1 MKNFYRYLQLF
12 FLICISATLTYS
24 QDSDKG
30 LLTLDRIFN
39 SYEFYPEF
47 YGPVKWLADGTG
59 FTTVEYSSVVPGGQ
73 DLVKFDPAK
82 EQSDVLISASEL
94 IPEGQ
99 ANPIEIDDYRWSED
113 GNKLLVFTN
122 TARVWRV
129 NTRGDYWLFDIKS
142 RKLKQIGSF
151 AEPSMLMFAKF
162 SPDGSRV
169 AYVVKNDIYVE
180 ELTSGLVTRL
190 TYDGSKT
197 VINGNFDWVYEE
209 EFIIYDGFRWSPDGK
224 SIAYWQLDA
233 SGVREFYLINNTD
246 SLYPRIITIPYP
258 KVGETLSACSVGV
271 VPATG
276 GETVWMKT
284 PGDPRNNYIPRM
296 EWAGN
301 SDAIAFMYVNRMQ
314 NKNEVMLGD
323 RLTGEVR
330 TILSE
335 TDEAWLDISLTD
347 GFPPGDIMKWMA
359 GGNYFTWISERS
371 GWRHMYM
378 VSRDGKEIRPITSG
392 NFDIMSVS
400 AMDEK
405 NGILYFIASPDN
417 PTQRFLYRVK
427 IDGKE
432 KPELLT
438 PVNNGY
444 HEYNVSPDA
453 KWALHTWSDFETPE
467 TVELINLPKHKT
479 IKTLSSNDRLKETI
493 KDLKK
498 LPVEFF
504 RVDIGDGV
512 KLDGWM
518 MKPYNFDES
527 KKYPVLFYVYG
538 EPWSQT
544 VLDQFTSLQYLWYLM
559 LTQKGYI
566 VISVDNRGTP
576 APRGREW
583 RKCVY
588 KQIGVLAPSEQA
600 KAARKIS
607 EWKFIDDDR
616 LAIWGWSGGGSMTLN
631 ALLQYPEIF
640 NTGIAV
646 ASVPDLA
653 LYDVIY
659 QERYM
664 QTPKTNPDGYK
675 QGSPITY
682 AENLKGNLLI
692 IHGTG
697 DDNVHYQ
704 GVEKLINEFIKYNK
718 QFTMMA
724 YPNRSHGIY
733 EGEGTYLHLY
743 TLMTRYLLEHLPSGG
758 K

>member
-99 ANPIEIDDYRWSED
+99 VNPIEIDDYRWSED

-142 RKLKQIGSF
+142 RKLKKMGSF
-151 AEPSMLMFAKF
+151 AEPSTLMFAKF

-190 TYDGSKT
+190 TYDGSNT
-197 VINGNFDWVYEE
+197 IINGNFDWVYEE

-258 KVGETLSACSVGV
+258 KVGETLSACRVGV

-392 NFDIMSVS
+392 NFDLMSVA

-417 PTQRFLYRVK
+417 PIQRFLYRVK

-559 LTQKGYI
+559 LTQQGYI

>member
-1 MKNFYRYLQLF
+1 MKILSRILIYL
-12 FLICISATLTYS
+12 LISIQIIESSYS
-24 QDSDKG
+24 QEFDPS

-47 YGPVKWLADGTG
+47 YGPVKWLADGSG
-59 FTTVEYSSVVPGGQ
+59 FTTVEYSSAVPGGQ
-73 DLVKFDPAK
+73 DLVKYDPVTK
-82 EQSDVLISASEL
+82 KTSILISASEL
-94 IPEGQ
+94 IPDGQ
-99 ANPIEIDDYRWSED
+99 DIPLEIENYSWSKD
-113 GNKLLVFTN
+113 GKNMLIFTN
-122 TARVWRV
+122 TARVWRL
-129 NTRGDYWLFDIKS
+129 NTKGDYWIFDITT

-151 AEPSMLMFAKF
+151 ADPSMLMFAKF
-162 SPDGSRV
+162 SPDGTRV
-169 AYVVKNDIYVE
+169 AYVEKNDIYVE
-180 ELTSGLVTRL
+180 ELSNSTVTRL

-197 VINGNFDWVYEE
+197 IINGNFDWVYEE

-233 SGVREFYLINNTD
+233 SGVREFYMINNTD

-258 KVGETLSACSVGV
+258 KVGETLSSCRVGV
-271 VPATG
+271 VPVSG

-284 PGDPRNNYIPRM
+284 PGDQRNNYIPRM

-301 SDAIAFMYVNRMQ
+301 SEAIAFQYLNRLQ
-314 NKNEVMLGD
+314 NKNEVMLGNPS
-323 RLTGEVR
+323 TGEVR
-330 TILSE
+330 TVLTE
-335 TDEAWLDISLTD
+335 TDEAWLDVSLPD
-347 GFPPGDIMKWMA
+347 GLVPGDIIKWIG

-378 VSRDGKEIRPITSG
+378 VSRDGKEIRPVTSG
-392 NFDIMSVS
+392 NYDITAVN
-400 AMDEK
+400 AIDEK
-405 NGILYFIASPDN
+405 EGFLYFTASPDN
-417 PTQRFLYRVK
+417 PTQRFLYRIK
-427 IDGKE
+427 LDGTG
-432 KPELLT
+432 KPDLLT
-438 PVNNGY
+438 PVSSGY
-444 HEYNVSPDA
+444 HEYNISPDA
-453 KWALHTWSDFETPE
+453 KWAIHTWSDFETPE
-467 TVELINLPKHKT
+467 TVELISLPKHKSVT
-479 IKTLSSNDRLKETI
+479 ELADNGRLKDAVKEI
-493 KDLKK
+493 KK

-518 MKPYNFDES
+518 MKPYNFDKS

-538 EPWSQT
+538 EPWGQT
-544 VLDQFTSLQYLWYLM
+544 VLDQYGSLQYIWYLM
-559 LTQKGYI
+559 LTQQGYI
-566 VISVDNRGTP
+566 VISIDNRGTP

-588 KQIGVLAPSEQA
+588 NQIGVLAPSEQA
-600 KAARKIS
+600 KAARIIS
-607 EWKFIDDDR
+607 EWDFIDKGR

-631 ALLQYPEIF
+631 ALLQYPDIY

-653 LYDVIY
+653 LYDAIY

-664 QTPKTNPDGYK
+664 QTLQTNADGYK
-675 QGSPITY
+675 KGSPITY

-704 GVEKLINEFIKYNK
+704 GMEKLINEFVKYNR

-733 EGEGTYLHLY
+733 EGEGTKMHLY
-743 TLMTRYLLEHLPSGG
+743 TLMTRYLMDKMSPGG

>member
-258 KVGETLSACSVGV
+258 KVGETLSACRVGV

-392 NFDIMSVS
+392 NFDLMSVA

-479 IKTLSSNDRLKETI
+479 IRTLSSNDSLKETI

>member
-1 MKNFYRYLQLF
+1 MKDFKKFIIFILTIYLF
-12 FLICISATLTYS
+12 HYSYS
-24 QDSDKG
+24 QETDRS

-47 YGPVKWLADGTG
+47 YGPVKWLADGSG
-59 FTTVEYSSVVPGGQ
+59 FTTVEYSSAVPGGQ
-73 DLVKFDPAK
+73 NLVKYDPVTK
-82 EQSDVLISASEL
+82 KTSILISASEL
-94 IPEGQ
+94 IPGGQ
-99 ANPIEIDDYRWSED
+99 DIPLEIENYSWSKD
-113 GNKLLVFTN
+113 GNNLLIFTN
-122 TARVWRV
+122 TARVWRK
-129 NTRGDYWLFDIKS
+129 NTKGDYWIFDIKT

-151 AEPSMLMFAKF
+151 ADPSLLMFAKF
-162 SPDGSRV
+162 SPDGTRV

-180 ELTSGLVTRL
+180 ELSNATVTRL

-197 VINGNFDWVYEE
+197 IINGNFDWVYEE

-224 SIAYWQLDA
+224 SIAYWQIDA
-233 SGVREFYLINNTD
+233 SGVREFYMINNTD

-258 KVGETLSACSVGV
+258 KVGETLSSCRVGV
-271 VPATG
+271 VPVSG

-301 SDAIAFMYVNRMQ
+301 SEAISFQYLNRHQ
-314 NKNEVMLGD
+314 NKIEVMLGNQS
-323 RLTGEVR
+323 TGEVR
-330 TILSE
+330 TVLTE
-335 TDEAWLDISLTD
+335 TDEAWLDVSLPD
-347 GFPPGDIMKWMA
+347 GAVPGEIMKWMD

-371 GWRHMYM
+371 GWRHIYM
-378 VSRDGKEIRPITSG
+378 VSRDGKEIHPVTSG
-392 NFDIMSVS
+392 NYDIN
-400 AMDEK
+400 AFAAIDEK
-405 NGILYFIASPDN
+405 EGFLYFIASPDN
-417 PTQRFLYRVK
+417 PTQRFLYRIK
-427 IDGKE
+427 LDGTG

-438 PVNNGY
+438 PESNGY
-444 HEYNVSPDA
+444 HEYNISPDA
-453 KWALHTWSDFETPE
+453 KWAIHTWSDFETPE
-467 TVELINLPKHKT
+467 TVELISLPKHKSVT
-479 IKTLSSNDRLKETI
+479 ELADNGRLKDAVKEI
-493 KDLKK
+493 KK

-518 MKPYNFDES
+518 IKPYNFDKS

-538 EPWSQT
+538 EPWEQT
-544 VLDQFTSLQYLWYLM
+544 VLDQFGSLQYIWYLM

-583 RKCVY
+583 RKCIY
-588 KQIGVLAPSEQA
+588 NQIGVLAPSEQA
-600 KAARKIS
+600 KAARIIS
-607 EWKFIDDDR
+607 EWDFIDKDR

-631 ALLQYPEIF
+631 ALLQYPDIY

-646 ASVPDLA
+646 ASVPDLS
-653 LYDVIY
+653 LYDAIY

-664 QTPKTNPDGYK
+664 QTLQTNTDGYMK
-675 QGSPITY
+675 GSPITY

-704 GVEKLINEFIKYNK
+704 GMEKLINEFVKYNR

-733 EGEGTYLHLY
+733 EGEGTRMHLY
-743 TLMTRYLLEHLPSGG
+743 TLMTRYLMDKMSPGV
-758 K
+758 